1 MKEWKNG
8 RPWAAAARAA
18 LVMVLAS
25 ACVLAGS
32 AQAAGAVP
40 DSGPAEGGRMVVPL
54 GRTVGI
60 KLFSDGV
67 MVVGLSEVD
76 TGAGRSAP
84 ARDCGLQAGDII
96 THINSEEVDTIED
109 VQQVLAQVGG

>member
-1 MKEWKNG
+1 MHNQGNRGGCMKEWKNG

-40 DSGPAEGGRMVVPL
+40 DSGSAEGGRML
-54 GRTVGI
+54 NLR
-60 KLFSDGV
+60 
-67 MVVGLSEVD
+67 
-76 TGAGRSAP
+76 
-84 ARDCGLQAGDII
+84 
-96 THINSEEVDTIED
+96 N
-109 VQQVLAQVGG
+109 GGG